1 MNKPSRIWLNYEVF
15 DCKRHHKNQ
24 CQANYHRFFRELIGL
39 KDASALD
46 MAVNQ
51 PQQEVFGEELYPTIY
66 DKAAILAINLAKRHP
81 FQNGNK
87 RTALVSMI
95 TFLMMNGYTTSL
107 TQTEAVQFILNITT
121 SNQAFDLLKEEVA
134 SFLET
139 SGKVKK

>member
-1 MNKPSRIWLNYEVF
+1 MKYLTVKDIIKINAKLITTVSSG
-15 DCKRHHKNQ
+15 
-24 CQANYHRFFRELIGL
+24 ELIGL

-66 DKAAILAINLAKRHP
+66 DKATILAINLAKRHP

-95 TFLMMNGYTTSL
+95 TFLMMNGYATTL
-107 TQTEAVQFILNITT
+107 TQAEAVQFILNITT
-121 SNQAFDLLKEEVA
+121 SNQAFDLMKEEVA

>member
-1 MNKPSRIWLNYEVF
+1 MKYLTVKDIIKINAKLITTVSSG
-15 DCKRHHKNQ
+15 
-24 CQANYHRFFRELIGL
+24 ELIGL

-107 TQTEAVQFILNITT
+107 TQAEAVQFILNITT

>member
-1 MNKPSRIWLNYEVF
+1 MKYLTVKDIIKINAKLITTVSSG
-15 DCKRHHKNQ
+15 
-24 CQANYHRFFRELIGL
+24 ELIGL
-39 KDASALD
+39 KDAAALD

-107 TQTEAVQFILNITT
+107 IQAEAVQFILNITT